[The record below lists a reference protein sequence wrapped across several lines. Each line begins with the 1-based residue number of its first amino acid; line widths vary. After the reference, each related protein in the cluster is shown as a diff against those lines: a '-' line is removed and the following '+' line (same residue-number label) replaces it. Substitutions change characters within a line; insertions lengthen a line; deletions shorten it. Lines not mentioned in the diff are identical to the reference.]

1 MANLDQ
7 CRIPD
12 VWFVLLT
19 FSLTVTFYLTKKIE
33 TELKSRLILFLL
45 MVEKGITSG
54 LYHYVNRYA
63 KANNKYVKDHDKN
76 EEP

>member
-54 LYHYVNRYA
+54 LCHYVNRYA

>member
-12 VWFVLLT
+12 AWFVLLT

-54 LYHYVNRYA
+54 LCHSVNRYA
-63 KANNKYVKDHDKN
+63 KANNKYVKDHNKN